1 MLKAKEAFALP
12 RPGPKWDAGFL
23 GNGTEVK
30 DALAL
35 SEKSRWF
42 PLTEGGSGRKSGLSD
57 SSQCWCQRDLGS
69 HPVCISITYCC
80 YLNLYV
86 HRVFT
91 SGSRSMFLHHSM
103 TIINIS
109 DNSKRA
115 NIILIISRH
124 YSKCFISINSLIFS
138 TPCFRHHPSPI
149 LASLVAQLVKNLRA
163 MWETSVRFLGWE
175 DPLENGKAT
184 HSSILAWRIPWTV

>member
-57 SSQCWCQRDLGS
+57 SSQC
-69 HPVCISITYCC
+69 
-80 YLNLYV
+80 
-86 HRVFT
+86 
-91 SGSRSMFLHHSM
+91 
-103 TIINIS
+103 
-109 DNSKRA
+109 
-115 NIILIISRH
+115 
-124 YSKCFISINSLIFS
+124 
-138 TPCFRHHPSPI
+138 
-149 LASLVAQLVKNLRA
+149 
-163 MWETSVRFLGWE
+163 
-175 DPLENGKAT
+175 
-184 HSSILAWRIPWTV
+184 